1 MQLAMI
7 GLGKMGAN
15 MTRRLLRGG
24 HRVVVFDLDK
34 TAVETMVEE
43 GAEAVGSLEELAKT
57 LGKPRVAWVMV
68 PAGDATEQTIAQL
81 AEVLDEGDVVVDGGN
96 SNYKDSMR
104 RAELLSEKSLGF
116 VDAGV
121 SGGVWGLENGYSMM
135 IGGAA
140 EMVNAVRP
148 ALQTLAPGPDEGW
161 AHVGPSGAGHY
172 AKMVHN
178 GIEYGLMQAYAE
190 GFEILQASRFDL
202 DLEQLCNVW
211 NSGGV
216 IRSWLLEL
224 AGNAFAE
231 DPELGRLE
239 GFVPDSGEGRWTLQE
254 SVDLDV
260 PAPVL
265 YASLMTRFR
274 SRQETSFQAK
284 VLAALRHQFGGH
296 ATRKAT
302 AP

>member
-15 MTRRLLRGG
+15 MVRRLLRGG
-24 HRVVVFDLDK
+24 HHVVVFDLDK
-34 TAVETMVEE
+34 AAVETMVRE
-43 GAEAVGSLEELAKT
+43 GAEAAGSLEEMVSALE
-57 LGKPRVAWVMV
+57 KPRVAWVMV
-68 PAGDATEQTIAQL
+68 PAGDPTEQTIMAL
-81 AEVLDEGDVVVDGGN
+81 AEVLERGDLVVDGGN
-96 SNYKDSMR
+96 SNYKDSIR
-104 RAELLSEKSLGF
+104 RAHVLSGKHLGF
-116 VDAGV
+116 VDVGV
-121 SGGVWGLENGYSMM
+121 SGGVWGLEKGYSMM
-135 IGGAA
+135 IGGPD
-140 EMVNAVRP
+140 EVVEKITP
-148 ALQTLAPGPDEGW
+148 ALQTLAPRPDEGW
-161 AHVGPSGAGHY
+161 AHVGAGGAGHY

-190 GFEILQASRFDL
+190 GFEILRASRFDL
-202 DLEQLCNVW
+202 DLKQLCDVW

-224 AGNAFAE
+224 AANAFEE
-231 DPELGRLE
+231 DPELAELKS
-239 GFVPDSGEGRWTLQE
+239 FVPDSGEGRWTLQE

-274 SRQETSFQAK
+274 SRQESSFQGK

-296 ATRKAT
+296 VTRKA
-302 AP
+302 AAR